1 MCIFFGMPKYWQI
14 IIIILSC
21 GYSFINF
28 YIYFVLS
35 GVFVNVD
42 AISIHFN
49 PSTAKLF
56 NLNFNLLEVVSREA
70 IQNFKWVNIIQFCKI
85 KFNDLEILQ
94 MMSLLT
100 LPCMFISLILL
111 C

>member
-1 MCIFFGMPKYWQI
+1 MCIFVDMLKYLQI
-14 IIIILSC
+14 ITIIISC

-49 PSTAKLF
+49 PSTAKLI
-56 NLNFNLLEVVSREA
+56 NLNIHLLQVVSREA
-70 IQNFKWVNIIQFCKI
+70 IQNFK
-85 KFNDLEILQ
+85 
-94 MMSLLT
+94 
-100 LPCMFISLILL
+100 
-111 C
+111 